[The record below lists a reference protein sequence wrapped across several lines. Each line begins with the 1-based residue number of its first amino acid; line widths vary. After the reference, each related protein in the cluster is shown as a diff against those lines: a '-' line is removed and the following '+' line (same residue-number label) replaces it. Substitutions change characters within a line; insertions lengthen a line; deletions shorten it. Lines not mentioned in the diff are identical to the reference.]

1 MYILEHFLGGSMLKK
16 LKGTLFIIQIFN
28 TSVLIITNIVGNFY
42 QLVNFLLYQ
51 TAYML
56 LLLK

>member
-1 MYILEHFLGGSMLKK
+1 MLKK
-16 LKGTLFIIQIFN
+16 LKGTLFIIQIFD